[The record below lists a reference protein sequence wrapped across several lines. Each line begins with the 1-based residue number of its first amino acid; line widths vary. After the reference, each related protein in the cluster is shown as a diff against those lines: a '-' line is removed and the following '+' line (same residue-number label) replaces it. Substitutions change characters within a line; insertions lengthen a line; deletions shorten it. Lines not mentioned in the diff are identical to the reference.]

1 MDLSLSGRHAVVTGA
16 GRGIG
21 LAITA
26 ALAAEGAFV
35 TAGSLGITDEL
46 QALVGRGNVNAI
58 AVDLSTA
65 DGPARLVDTA
75 VAGGPLDIVV
85 NNVGAAPVRLDGFEA
100 VTDEDWHTTWNLT
113 FLAAVR
119 TTRAALPA
127 LRAAGGGVVVSV
139 CSVNSFLPDP
149 SVIDY
154 SAAKAA
160 LANFSKALSKEVG
173 RPPHP
178 SQHGQPWTGPDEPL
192 ARRRRRR
199 GHGRR
204 ATRRRSASGRR
215 RPGVRRSHRPLHR
228 AGRGRRRRAVPR
240 QQPRPQYHRS
250 RHRHRRRPRHDPLTA

>member
-1 MDLSLSGRHAVVTGA
+1 MDLSLSGRRAVVTGA

-85 NNVGAAPVRLDGFEA
+85 NNVGAAPVRLEGFEA

-173 RPPHP
+173 AHRIRVNTVSPGPVRTSLWLGAGGVAATVAAQQGGDP
-178 SQHGQPWTGPDEPL
+178 QAVVDAQASAAATGRFTEPDEVADVVLFL
-192 ARRRRRR
+192 ASN
-199 GHGRR
+199 R
-204 ATRRRSASGRR
+204 ARNITGADIVIDG
-215 RPGVRRSHRPLHR
+215 GLVTTL
-228 AGRGRRRRAVPR
+228 
-240 QQPRPQYHRS
+240 
-250 RHRHRRRPRHDPLTA
+250 

>member
-1 MDLSLSGRHAVVTGA
+1 MDLSLTGRHAVVTGA

-26 ALAAEGAFV
+26 ALAAEGAHV
-35 TAGSLGITDEL
+35 TAGSLTVTDEL
-46 QALVGRGNVNAI
+46 RALADRGGVTPL
-58 AVDLSTA
+58 AVDLATPE
-65 DGPARLVDTA
+65 GPARLVDTA
-75 VAGGPLDIVV
+75 LANGPLDIVV

-100 VTDEDWHTTWNLT
+100 ITDDDWHATWNLT

-127 LRAAGGGVVVSV
+127 LRAAGGGVIVSV

-173 RPPHP
+173 RDRIRVNTVSPGPVRTSLWLGAGGVAATVAGRDGSDP
-178 SQHGQPWTGPDEPL
+178 RAVVDAQAAAAATGRFTEPDEVADVVVFL
-192 ARRRRRR
+192 TSNRARNIT
-199 GHGRR
+199 GADVVIDGGLV
-204 ATRRRSASGRR
+204 TT
-215 RPGVRRSHRPLHR
+215 L
-228 AGRGRRRRAVPR
+228 
-240 QQPRPQYHRS
+240 
-250 RHRHRRRPRHDPLTA
+250 